1 MKYMDANSAFFAA
14 TDIVSATGTSSGSK
28 PTGTGSFAVYPT
40 GSAGHSGNST
50 VPNATGGPKPSG
62 TSNTATGSSTAGLP
76 ESTGAAG
83 RMEIGVVAVLAGLMA
98 VAL

>member
-1 MKYMDANSAFFAA
+1 MLTWMTAA
-14 TDIVSATGTSSGSK
+14 TDIVSASATSSGSK
-28 PTGTGSFAVYPT
+28 PTGTGSSSVYPT

-50 VPNATGGPKPSG
+50 VPTGSAGPKPSG
-62 TSNTATGSSTAGLP
+62 SGSAGGATGTSSGGLP

-83 RMEIGVVAVLAGLMA
+83 RMEIGVAAILAGLMA